1 MAAEVVPSVREEK
14 RKQGA
19 MATVARAA
27 ARAAVRAVAARA
39 AAKVVAIRARAAR
52 PAEAA
57 VAC

>member
-27 ARAAVRAVAARA
+27 ARAAVAM
-39 AAKVVAIRARAAR
+39 
-52 PAEAA
+52 EAA
-57 VAC
+57 MAAMAKEVVCMGLGST